1 MTQSDARVDL
11 VPLIEIA
18 RAAGESEPRWALLSE
33 GVRQV
38 AAGKGLAI
46 ESVMRDVAALG
57 ADLEIAMPKRGAS
70 HEVRTAFEAQAA
82 RLHDPDV
89 LGDLYETLRANE
101 SDRRARGRW
110 FTRRAV
116 VDRVIAKVASMR
128 GDRSV
133 DSVLD
138 PAMGSGRFLLAAR
151 RMWPRAELAG
161 IDIDP
166 WATFVA
172 RCVLYLDGEHDVT
185 RLIERLRCAD
195 TLASLPR
202 APIADVVVG
211 NPPWVAYQ
219 GRQAVKLTEA
229 VRARYRATYH
239 SFRGFATL
247 HGMFV
252 EWAARA
258 VREGG
263 VLALLVPTQM
273 ADLDG
278 YRFAREAVTARLTI
292 EGPLD
297 ELGFDQ
303 FDGVTEPTVILCARR
318 LDGIEGA
325 SSGAPW
331 PMHEKAGDAVN
342 PISPAMIAALA
353 PLASLPRFPA
363 ETFGEAGFQT
373 AGKLAQ
379 THLAAWPSDDPR
391 FDVALREGSDVHAYV
406 AGPASRA
413 LRVDAAE
420 FARVRTRYRPE
431 IYPRVAVLIRQTAR
445 YPIAAVH
452 DERLGFRNS
461 LLAGYS
467 DEPHT
472 LVALLN
478 STLLRAFHLSS
489 QRDGR
494 QAVFPQLKVAHLRAL
509 PAPPDGADLSM
520 LAEHAR
526 VAAAAQRT
534 RLATIVE
541 LRAVMDASRVSSPR
555 GGYGPDADARARVWD
570 GVFASRVRSEATA
583 GVIRAALARMEAA
596 MTAFDDAQRA
606 VDRAVFAAYRVDP
619 GAFAGL
625 VL

>member
-1 MTQSDARVDL
+1 MTQSVRVDL
-11 VPLIEIA
+11 APLIEVAHAA
-18 RAAGESEPRWALLSE
+18 RNIEPRWTVLSE

-38 AAGKGLAI
+38 ASAKGLAI
-46 ESVMRDVAALG
+46 ESVMRDVATLG
-57 ADLEIAMPKRGAS
+57 ADLAIEMPRRGAS
-70 HEVRTAFEAQAA
+70 REVRVAFEAQSAQ
-82 RLHDPDV
+82 LHDPDV

-101 SDRRARGRW
+101 TDRRARGRW

-116 VDRVIAKVASMR
+116 VDRVIARVAGLR
-128 GDRSV
+128 GDCAV
-133 DSVLD
+133 ETVLD

-151 RMWPRAELAG
+151 RAWPGAELAG

-172 RCVLYLDGEHDVT
+172 RCVLYLDGEHDVA

-195 TLASLPR
+195 TLASRPR

-229 VRARYRATYH
+229 TRARYRATYR

-252 EWAARA
+252 EWATLA
-258 VREGG
+258 VRDGG

-273 ADLDG
+273 ADLGG
-278 YRFAREAVTARLTI
+278 YRFAREAVTSRLTV
-292 EGPLD
+292 EVPLD

-318 LDGIEGA
+318 REGVDA
-325 SSGAPW
+325 APSEAPW
-331 PMHEKAGDAVN
+331 PMQEKAGDAVN

-353 PLASLPRFPA
+353 ALESLPRFPA

-373 AGKLAQ
+373 AGKLAK

-452 DERLGFRNS
+452 EERLGFRNS
-461 LLAGYS
+461 LIAGYS
-467 DEPHT
+467 DDPHT

-494 QAVFPQLKVAHLRAL
+494 QAVFPQLKVGHLRAL
-509 PAPPDGADLSM
+509 PAPPADADLSL
-520 LAEHAR
+520 LAERAR
-526 VAAAAQRT
+526 VAATAQRA
-534 RLATIVE
+534 RLAAIAA
-541 LRAVMDASRVSSPR
+541 LRAVMDVTRVSSPR
-555 GGYGPDADARARVWD
+555 GGYGSDAVARAKAWD
-570 GVFASRVRSEATA
+570 DVFTSRVRSETDAR
-583 GVIRAALARMEAA
+583 VIREALARMEAA
-596 MTAFDDAQRA
+596 MAAFDDAQRA
-606 VDRAVFAAYRVDP
+606 VDDAVFAAYRVDP